1 MENDDKYVLRTDY
14 LEDRSKIYKE
24 INKVDKRHTDLH
36 NDLRLL
42 VTKLNENNK
51 TLIDSQKVT
60 NTTLEKINDNLSGFK
75 DRISN
80 VEYVSNDTVKRV
92 ETIEK
97 NTAEK
102 QKGTLEIWVALIAI
116 VPGILGAAAAFAQL
130 L

>member
-1 MENDDKYVLRTDY
+1 MENESKFVLRTDY

-24 INKVDKRHTDLH
+24 INKVDKRHTELH
-36 NDLRLL
+36 TDLRLL

-80 VEYVSNDTVKRV
+80 VENVSNDTVKRV

-116 VPGILGAAAAFAQL
+116 IPGILGAAAAFAQL